1 MISMSLSVGS
11 VHRLLSFK
19 HDHSL
24 HRIWTEVTVLEEN
37 ENYIVVANRRT
48 KVVEANGRYWYTKE
62 PSVSFFFKDHWY
74 NVIGIIKDT
83 GICFYCNISSPVL
96 YDDEAIKYIDY
107 DLDIKVETD
116 YSYRVLDWKEYRKH
130 RHMMNYP
137 DELCKILEM
146 ELKHLKNR
154 IENHDEP
161 FRHETIRFNYDKY
174 LHIGDNDDVERSKN

>member
-1 MISMSLSVGS
+1 MSLSVGS

-24 HRIWTEVTVLEEN
+24 QRIWTEVTVLEEN

-96 YDDEAIKYIDY
+96 YDEEAIKYIDY
-107 DLDIKVETD
+107 DLDIKVQTD

-130 RHMMNYP
+130 RHMMNSPKLLINLLYRATAQSS
-137 DELCKILEM
+137 ELPGWSHRETKKWRCAM
-146 ELKHLKNR
+146 H
-154 IENHDEP
+154 
-161 FRHETIRFNYDKY
+161 RHSIIFSTHGCAIPPA
-174 LHIGDNDDVERSKN
+174 